1 MVNFNNCLFTIKY
14 WFSQCFEILTLRT
27 KPKDDDHEN
36 KYKSISEYNIIED
49 DINNFVMIDTMTR

>member
-1 MVNFNNCLFTIKY
+1 MNENRKY
-14 WFSQCFEILTLRT
+14 YNT
-27 KPKDDDHEN
+27 KNDEDEN

>member
-1 MVNFNNCLFTIKY
+1 MFFFFNYSF
-14 WFSQCFEILTLRT
+14 FFFLRT
-27 KPKDDDHEN
+27 MNENRKYYNTKNDEDEN